1 MALADPGFPRGEYA
15 KLLFDK
21 FRVENCMKE
30 IGRREGRVPS
40 PPGSANESVNHT
52 KLIVVIVAWWFLF
65 FLWFCQIY
73 YDEISKNIMYSI
85 LLKRL

>member
-1 MALADPGFPRGEYA
+1 
-15 KLLFDK
+15 
-21 FRVENCMKE
+21 MKE
-30 IGRREGRVPS
+30 IGRRKERIPS

-73 YDEISKNIMYSI
+73 YDEISRKHNVFNIIKKVIIGYSQSYPSGLI
-85 LLKRL
+85 GATPECLSLK